1 MMMTTTATGK
11 KITYEL
17 LAQKNS
23 NIEEQHYCSSDIQ
36 VSKHSSILH
45 TEKIDNDLY
54 GIEYF

>member
-17 LAQKNS
+17 LVQKNS
-23 NIEEQHYCSSDIQ
+23 NIEEQHHCSSDIQ

-45 TEKIDNDLY
+45 R
-54 GIEYF
+54 